1 MLSRVFYTRNICIRI
16 HLSLKEVWLMPMNK
30 MNLLLDKI
38 ERRLGTKPLAPVLPE
53 DIKKDKWATEFIA
66 KDTIPTFSRFF
77 PHMVRIVIDAD
88 PSKKKDGWY
97 IIDNNLVGGAEILGV
112 KDIAWDVYGN
122 NGLAQQ
128 SGIGMYDY
136 LGAYNNYSMDDVML
150 LQARAD
156 LTSVFNN
163 SIFVEFRYPNMVKLT
178 SVTNG
183 DVTGGLRQIPL
194 DVFVN
199 HPLNLMTIPP
209 TQMET
214 FERLATDDV
223 ANNLLGY
230 LQHYDGLE
238 TIFAN
243 VDLKLSRLEQYAN
256 DRDECVRY
264 LDDCHVNPANE
275 NQPIMYC
282 V

>member
-1 MLSRVFYTRNICIRI
+1 MA
-16 HLSLKEVWLMPMNK
+16 MNK
-30 MNLLLDKI
+30 MNQLLSKI
-38 ERRLGTKPLAPVLPE
+38 ERRLGTKPLMLPE
-53 DIKKDKWATEFIA
+53 DISKDKWADEVIIP
-66 KDTIPTFSRFF
+66 DTITTFSRFF
-77 PHMVRIVIDAD
+77 PHMVRIRIDAS
-88 PSKKKDGWY
+88 PENKKDGYY
-97 IIDNNLVGGAEILGV
+97 IIDTDLLGGAEILGV
-112 KDIAWDVYGN
+112 KDIAWDEYGN
-122 NGLAQQ
+122 NALAQQ

-156 LTSVFNN
+156 MTSVFNN
-163 SIFVEFRYPNMVKLT
+163 SIFVDFKEPNMIKLS

-183 DVTGGLRQIPL
+183 DITGGLAQIPI

-199 HPLNLMTIPP
+199 HPANLSTIPP

-214 FERLATDDV
+214 FEKLAIADV
-223 ANNLLGY
+223 ASFLVAY

-238 TIFAN
+238 TVFAN
-243 VDLKLSRLEQYAN
+243 VDMKLSSIERFA
-256 DRDECVRY
+256 DRREDIVQL
-264 LDDCHVNPANE
+264 LDDAHVNPANK

>member
-1 MLSRVFYTRNICIRI
+1 MA
-16 HLSLKEVWLMPMNK
+16 MNK
-30 MNLLLDKI
+30 MNQLLSKI
-38 ERRLGTKPLAPVLPE
+38 ERRLGTKPLMLPE
-53 DIKKDKWATEFIA
+53 DISKDKWADEVIIP
-66 KDTIPTFSRFF
+66 DTITTFSRFF
-77 PHMVRIVIDAD
+77 PHMVRIRIDAS
-88 PSKKKDGWY
+88 PENKKDGYY
-97 IIDNNLVGGAEILGV
+97 IIDTDLLGGAEILGV
-112 KDIAWDVYGN
+112 KDIAWDEYGN
-122 NGLAQQ
+122 NALAQQ

-156 LTSVFNN
+156 MTSVFNN
-163 SIFVEFRYPNMVKLT
+163 SIFVDFKEPNMIKLS

-183 DVTGGLRQIPL
+183 DITGGLAQMPI

-199 HPLNLMTIPP
+199 HPANLSTIPP

-214 FERLATDDV
+214 FEKLAIADV
-223 ANNLLGY
+223 ASFLVAY

-238 TIFAN
+238 TVFAN
-243 VDLKLSRLEQYAN
+243 VDMKLSSLERFA
-256 DRDECVRY
+256 DRREDIVQL
-264 LDDCHVNPANE
+264 LDDAHVNPANK

>member
-1 MLSRVFYTRNICIRI
+1 MA
-16 HLSLKEVWLMPMNK
+16 MNK
-30 MNLLLDKI
+30 MNQLLSKI
-38 ERRLGTKPLAPVLPE
+38 ERRLGTKPLMLPE
-53 DIKKDKWATEFIA
+53 DISKDKWADEVIIP
-66 KDTIPTFSRFF
+66 DTITTFSRFF
-77 PHMVRIVIDAD
+77 PHMVRIRIDAS
-88 PSKKKDGWY
+88 PENKKDGYY
-97 IIDNNLVGGAEILGV
+97 IIDTDLLGGAEILGV
-112 KDIAWDVYGN
+112 KDIAWDEYGN
-122 NGLAQQ
+122 NALAQQ

-156 LTSVFNN
+156 MTSVFNN
-163 SIFVEFRYPNMVKLT
+163 SIFVDFKEPNMIKLS

-183 DVTGGLRQIPL
+183 DITGGLAQMPI

-199 HPLNLMTIPP
+199 HPANLSTIPP

-214 FERLATDDV
+214 FEKLAIADV
-223 ANNLLGY
+223 ASFLVAY

-238 TIFAN
+238 TVFAN
-243 VDLKLSRLEQYAN
+243 VDMKLSSIERFA
-256 DRDECVRY
+256 DRREDIVQL
-264 LDDCHVNPANE
+264 LDDAHVNPANK